1 MKITGSFI
9 DSLGPSAIRAVTMKI
24 DAKAAEGIPVTSFAG
39 GKPAPELF
47 PVEDLRRLTDK
58 IFDEE
63 GGQCIQ
69 YAPSSGYG
77 KLRVTLAEFMKRFQ
91 VNDAKPEN
99 ILPFSGSAQALNS
112 ICRALVTAEDTV
124 LVEAPC
130 YTGSLDIF
138 RSYTHNVVG
147 IPMEEDGMDLDAV
160 ESILKERPVRLIY
173 VIPDFQNP
181 SARVMSLEKR
191 RRLVAL
197 AQQYNTLVLEDAP
210 YSLLGFDGTVMP
222 AVKSFDTQDNV
233 VYMGSVS
240 KIIAPGLRVGWIVGP
255 ADFVQKMVYVK
266 MIDDLQVNN
275 IAKRQVDRFF
285 TECDFDAHLSRI
297 RETYRVRSAKMVEGI
312 RASFPEGCTVV
323 EPKGGMFL
331 WVELPQEMDAMEMF
345 DYVFEQN
352 IAYVPGSFFYPDG
365 SGRNTI
371 RLNFSTSSLEDISE
385 KIPEMGRLICA
396 YAAQHRR

>member
-1 MKITGSFI
+1 
-9 DSLGPSAIRAVTMKI
+9 
-24 DAKAAEGIPVTSFAG
+24 
-39 GKPAPELF
+39 
-47 PVEDLRRLTDK
+47 
-58 IFDEE
+58 
-63 GGQCIQ
+63 
-69 YAPSSGYG
+69 
-77 KLRVTLAEFMKRFQ
+77 MKRFQ

-147 IPMEEDGMDLDAV
+147 IPMEEDGMDLDAMEAV
-160 ESILKERPVRLIY
+160 LKEKPVRLIY

-191 RRLVAL
+191 KRLVAL
-197 AQQYNTLVLEDAP
+197 AQQYNVLVLEDAP

-222 AVKSFDTQDNV
+222 AIKSFDTQDNV

-275 IAKRQVDRFF
+275 IAQRQVDRFF
-285 TECDFDAHLSRI
+285 TECDFDTHLNRI
-297 RETYRVRSAKMVEGI
+297 RQSYKQRAEKMVEGI

-331 WVELPQEMDAMEMF
+331 WVELPEGMDAMEMF
-345 DYVFEQN
+345 DFVFEKN

-371 RLNFSTSSLEDISE
+371 RLNFSTSSIADISE

-396 YAAQHRR
+396 YAAGER